1 MERKIITEKAQ
12 RYFLTGVSMITSTG
26 SNGQN
31 VMAAEWTM
39 QISYNPMLIA
49 VSIHEGATTLKNIK
63 ETKEFGVNVSSEKQ
77 TTAVSISGG
86 YSRKEV
92 DKLSILDSFI
102 LIKSKKIKSPLIAGC
117 VINAECK
124 LFTTKRIG
132 DHTMIVGKVVSIK
145 YDKTKKPLVYHQ
157 GRYFRIGS
165 MVQPIRNEI
174 RVNQKIFDFFQNEAR
189 GQFILKCVGVIA
201 RIGNKI
207 LVSSNLRE
215 DSLYFIPYLVSLRG
229 ENQKEAL
236 ETYLKKIKLN
246 IHLNQKLSLKR
257 LILKRGKKIQRVNFI
272 LFTGTLKNK
281 SSTILW
287 KSIKNDSF
295 LQSLVK

>member
-1 MERKIITEKAQ
+1 
-12 RYFLTGVSMITSTG
+12 
-26 SNGQN
+26 
-31 VMAAEWTM
+31 
-39 QISYNPMLIA
+39 
-49 VSIHEGATTLKNIK
+49 
-63 ETKEFGVNVSSEKQ
+63 
-77 TTAVSISGG
+77 
-86 YSRKEV
+86 
-92 DKLSILDSFI
+92 
-102 LIKSKKIKSPLIAGC
+102 
-117 VINAECK
+117 
-124 LFTTKRIG
+124 
-132 DHTMIVGKVVSIK
+132 
-145 YDKTKKPLVYHQ
+145 
-157 GRYFRIGS
+157 RYFRIGS
-165 MVQPIRNEI
+165 MVQPIRNKI

-295 LQSLVK
+295 LQALVK